1 MAEETEVPADPVSV
15 LKAAAEWLELVHES
29 RTISGLT
36 WSSGALAS
44 ACAAAAA
51 DLEAMVAAAAARP
64 TREVK
69 EDDRRRVFEIGFSAG
84 FARQKFLEAEATE
97 AGWPE
102 GEPEP
107 PDMPTAWAMVAA
119 ALARGS

>member
-15 LKAAAEWLELVHES
+15 LKAAAGWLAKGSLVADAHGREWSAE
-29 RTISGLT
+29 
-36 WSSGALAS
+36 ALS
-44 ACAAAAA
+44 EACASAAA